1 MDLEVRTV
9 LYGRQSLLYR
19 ELKDRGIRLTPQR
32 MAILEY
38 LRETTSHPRA
48 DQVHQQVRHRF
59 PGVSLAT
66 VYNNLKILKDKGL
79 VNELRYGDLA
89 SRFDGK
95 TDPHYHV
102 NCQVCGTV
110 VDFHG
115 QVCKDLHGEAAKV
128 TKFEISG
135 HRIELYG
142 ACPDCRGKDIEPS

>member
-1 MDLEVRTV
+1 MLQ
-9 LYGRQSLLYR
+9 GRQSSLYR
-19 ELKDRGIRLTPQR
+19 ELKDHGIRLTPQR

-38 LRETTSHPRA
+38 LRGTSSHPRA
-48 DQVHQQVRHRF
+48 DQVHQQIRRRF

-66 VYNNLKILKDKGL
+66 VYNNLKVLKDKGL
-79 VNELRYGDLA
+79 VSELSYGDLA

-95 TDPHYHV
+95 TVPHYHV

-115 QVCKDLHGEAAKV
+115 PVFQDLQGEAAKV
-128 TKFEISG
+128 TNFEISG

-142 ACPDCRGKDIEPS
+142 ACPDCRGKDIEQP